1 MLDPALGLEQSLH
14 GTGKRLANLLGAA
27 EPPYHASFQAHP
39 LPPGHRLR
47 NRCVEP
53 IQLVYFTDRHYNPAD
68 EFRIAYNHPAIAC
81 DWETQHK

>member
-53 IQLVYFTDRHYNPAD
+53 IQLVYFTDRHYNLAGRTAD
-68 EFRIAYNHPAIAC
+68 CHPAIAYG
-81 DWETQHK
+81 WEPSKN